1 MSVSGATAHSQLTE
15 IVGEAN
21 VVRDPA
27 QLTRYEIDSKTP
39 SAAVRPGSGEEVAD
53 IVKFAG
59 REKLASVVSGA
70 QTKLVMGMPPR
81 RYDLAVDLSRMDR
94 IIAYDPEDLTLSA
107 EAGTPLSK
115 IARTLAGHGQCIP
128 LAVPFMARA
137 TIGGTIASGVDSP
150 LRQSYGTARD
160 FVLGMNFVTGGGTAA
175 KSGGRV
181 VKNVS
186 GYDIH
191 KFMIGSL
198 GTLGAI
204 TRVNFRT
211 FPLPRQTRTFAA
223 EFRGPTQACE
233 FRNAIARSVLRPRT
247 LEIVSESA
255 PGRFL
260 TTEKARPAS
269 GDNRWSVYVS
279 FAGDEDVLKRDYQE
293 LETLRR
299 SEDRVPESLSE
310 LSPVEEQSVMSIVS
324 EFPAAILELFPAA
337 AIMKISALPAELAEL
352 ASYTMSIEMPW
363 AVVIRGLG
371 IAYLALAPPDGSEGS
386 LHVLKQHCARIF
398 ALAGKPPFRHVT
410 LPWCPS
416 ALKRDID
423 IWGPLPASFEL
434 MKKLKTVFD
443 PEGILSPGR
452 FIGGI

>member
-1 MSVSGATAHSQLTE
+1 MSVSGATALSQLTE

-27 QLTRYEIDSKTP
+27 HLTRYEIDSKTP
-39 SAAVRPGSGEEVAD
+39 SAAVRPGSEQEVAD
-53 IVKFAG
+53 VVNFAG

-70 QTKLVMGMPPR
+70 QTKLGIGMPPR
-81 RYDLAVDLSRMDR
+81 RYDLAVDLSRLDR

-107 EAGTPLSK
+107 EAGTPLCK
-115 IARTLAGHGQCIP
+115 IASALAEHGQCLP

-160 FVLGMNFVTGGGTAA
+160 FVLGMNFVTGDGTAA

-223 EFRGPTQACE
+223 EFRGSTKACE

-255 PGRFL
+255 RGQFL
-260 TTEKARPAS
+260 STREARPAF
-269 GDNRWSVYVS
+269 GDNSWSVYVS
-279 FAGDEDVLKRDYQE
+279 FAGDEDVLKRDYKE
-293 LETLRR
+293 LRALGG
-299 SEDRVPESLSE
+299 SEDRVPEWLSE
-310 LSPVEEQSVMSIVS
+310 LNPVEEQSVMHIIS
-324 EFPAAILELFPAA
+324 EFPAVILKRFPAA
-337 AIMKISALPAELAEL
+337 AILKISALPAELPEL
-352 ASYTMSIEMPW
+352 ASYMASIEMPW

-371 IAYLALAPPDGSEGS
+371 IAYLVLGPPDGSEGS
-386 LHVLKQHCARIF
+386 LHVLTQHCARIF
-398 ALAGKPPFRHVT
+398 ALAGGPPFRQIT

-416 ALKRDID
+416 ALKGDID

-443 PEGILSPGR
+443 PGGILSPGR
-452 FIGGI
+452 FMGGI

>member
-1 MSVSGATAHSQLTE
+1 MSVSGATALSRLTG

-21 VVRDPA
+21 AVRDPA
-27 QLTRYEIDSKTP
+27 QLIRYEIDSKTP
-39 SAAVRPGSGEEVAD
+39 SAAVRPGSEEEVAD
-53 IVKFAG
+53 IVRFAG

-70 QTKLVMGMPPR
+70 QTKLGMGMPPR

-107 EAGTPLSK
+107 EAGAPLSK
-115 IARTLAGHGQCIP
+115 IARALAEHGQFIP

-160 FVLGMNFVTGGGTAA
+160 FVLGMNFITGDGIAA

-211 FPLPRQTRTFAA
+211 FPLPRQTRTFVA
-223 EFRGPTQACE
+223 EFRGSRGACE

-247 LEIVSESA
+247 LEIVSKSA
-255 PGRFL
+255 RGQLLP
-260 TTEKARPAS
+260 TEEAMPAF
-269 GDNRWSVYVS
+269 GDKRWSVYVS
-279 FAGDEDVLKRDYQE
+279 FAGDENVLKRDYQE
-293 LETLRR
+293 LEALGR
-299 SEDRVPESLSE
+299 SGDRGPESLGE
-310 LSPVEEQSVMSIVS
+310 LNPVEEQSVMSLVS
-324 EFPAAILELFPAA
+324 EFPAAILKRFPAA
-337 AIMKISALPAELAEL
+337 AILKISALPAELPEL
-352 ASYTMSIEMPW
+352 ASYTASIEMPW
-363 AVVIRGLG
+363 AVVMRGLG
-371 IAYLALAPPDGSEGS
+371 VAYLGLWPPDGSEGS

-398 ALAGKPPFRHVT
+398 ALAGKPPFRQVT

-434 MKKLKTVFD
+434 MKKLKMVFD
-443 PEGILSPGR
+443 PVGILSSGR
-452 FIGGI
+452 FMGGI